1 MRQETQQ
8 KVKTPIL
15 AYAGYLFQTF
25 LKRPFG
31 YIVAILYLVYLA
43 VILVIVPSSL
53 HFEPLFIWNIGG
65 FNMPI
70 FNLFFIAASA
80 ASIAVAVF
88 RTGRDDGS
96 DLTIS
101 AKPLTKGMT
110 VWIKTAVYLIIMAII
125 SSISLI
131 IVAIIWPIFGPYNE
145 LTNATGITWSRYQA
159 LLLSVFIG
167 NLINMLFFGGISV
180 FISMIGGQVMTIVL
194 TVVIVFVMCL
204 MNFIFPQVTKSALE
218 VLSDKYD
225 TDIISTSCN
234 TLHQYKHP
242 EEGTQQL
249 SFATIQCITD
259 EEGVEGIH
267 FDTKEYWDKANREAG
282 RKAMNYIDFGKQL
295 SSLYSSFGLEKSRLQ
310 EASKLFIGGNNSYD
324 YIIDADTHVTTNEDN
339 YPISY
344 YDMTSEK
351 GMTFPVEY
359 VLGSDMTL
367 TTNNWYLVS
376 TIYQLN
382 FNSVVVASEDKENI
396 VISDYIKNKYSR
408 LWNKMNEVLLDDK
421 DAALETY
428 NNALALYS
436 PSDISD
442 NFSSC
447 AHTAIVNKIT
457 EPVWS
462 GLSSDEKFEVMGK
475 YLLAWS
481 TIAQGNQIESIR
493 TWCHAQTD
501 PGLVNAE
508 FPFTS
513 YQIIEW
519 YDQELSTHDNL
530 KKIHSFDKNIFN
542 TGIHIENI
550 IPDKVD
556 SFVKL
561 VTTQFS
567 YAETLANMYQYT
579 LRSFYKI
586 TDIIAI
592 WSVISCC
599 LFAGSI
605 IVYKRTDFK

>member
-110 VWIKTAVYLIIMAII
+110 VWIKTAVYLIIMAVI

-145 LTNATGITWSRYQA
+145 LTNVTGITWARYQA

-225 TDIISTSCN
+225 TEIISTSCN
-234 TLHQYKHP
+234 TLHQYKTG
-242 EEGTQQL
+242 ENAGEQL
-249 SFATIQCITD
+249 NFATIQCITD
-259 EEGVEGIH
+259 EQGEESIH

-282 RKAMNYIDFGKQL
+282 RKRVNYIDFGKQL

-324 YIIDADTHVTTNEDN
+324 YLIDKDTHITEQVDEEN

-344 YDMTSEK
+344 YDVVNEK
-351 GMTFPVEY
+351 GMEFTTEY
-359 VLGSDMTL
+359 VVGSDMSL
-367 TTNNWYLVS
+367 TTSNWYLLS

-382 FNSVVVASEDKENI
+382 FNSIVVGSEDEKSI
-396 VISDYIKNKYSR
+396 VISDQLRNHYER
-408 LWNKMNEVLLDDK
+408 VWNKMDALLLNDVVTEAK
-421 DAALETY
+421 AREAYESALEAYT
-428 NNALALYS
+428 
-436 PSDISD
+436 DD
-442 NFSSC
+442 FSETSR
-447 AHTAIVNKIT
+447 TAIINSLGSD
-457 EPVWS
+457 VWNAM
-462 GLSSDEKFEVMGK
+462 SSNEKFIAVGQ

-481 TIAQGNQIESIR
+481 TFAQEAQNQWIGAHCIA
-493 TWCHAQTD
+493 D
-501 PGLVNAE
+501 
-508 FPFTS
+508 FPFNS
-513 YQIIEW
+513 KQVMSW
-519 YDQELSTHDNL
+519 YKDKLLTDEQQQKQHKFN
-530 KKIHSFDKNIFN
+530 KCIFDL
-542 TGIHIENI
+542 GIHVETIVTDE
-550 IPDKVD
+550 VE
-556 SFVKL
+556 SYAKL
-561 VTTQFS
+561 VTTKMS